1 MRKSPRGGGGARRI
15 LKFVWV
21 AEGNKSEITQ
31 GTGINNIND
40 LVKKRRWKWFENVFG
55 LPAV

>member
-1 MRKSPRGGGGARRI
+1 MRKSPRGARRI